1 VTWSLEA
8 AGTADQAFLCVNSQ
22 HRDAS
27 GAPSGVSEKD
37 CYRIDPAGQRLG
49 MRVTLV
55 VPGVGTFVFQ

>member
-1 VTWSLEA
+1 
-8 AGTADQAFLCVNSQ
+8 VNSQ